1 MAERQA
7 GRARRLIIGAF
18 ALGVL
23 GLSGGLVLALA
34 APQIPSPL
42 ASSMISVRE
51 ARSDA
56 LAHALA
62 PADLDRALTE
72 AHAAL
77 KLSPAAATVWL
88 RVADLETRKAGGL
101 TPAALEALERS
112 YEAAPLGPDVTLW
125 RLTFLFERWRDLPA
139 PLRQKAIAELS
150 ARSKTRARSSD
161 DFADTIQDPAG
172 RLAARMA
179 VRIALR
185 EKHPNSANSVIQ

>member
-7 GRARRLIIGAF
+7 GRARRLIVGAF

-34 APQIPSPL
+34 APTLPSPL
-42 ASSMISVRE
+42 TSSMVSVRE

-56 LAHALA
+56 AAA
-62 PADLDRALTE
+62 ADLDKALAE
-72 AHAAL
+72 AQAAL
-77 KLSPAAATVWL
+77 ALSPAAATAWL

-101 TPAALEALERS
+101 TTAALEALDRS
-112 YEAAPLGPDVTLW
+112 YEAAPLGPDVTTW

-139 PLRQKAIAELS
+139 PLRQKAIAELG
-150 ARSKTRARSSD
+150 ARARVRARD
-161 DFADTIQDPAG
+161 ADEFPDTIRDPAG

-179 VRIALR
+179 VRVALR
-185 EKHPNSANSVIQ
+185 QKHPHSANTVIH

>member
-7 GRARRLIIGAF
+7 GRARRLIVGAF

-34 APQIPSPL
+34 APGLPSPL

-51 ARSDA
+51 TRSD
-56 LAHALA
+56 ALA
-62 PADLDRALTE
+62 PADLDRALAE
-72 AHAAL
+72 ADAAL
-77 KLSPAAATVWL
+77 KLSPAAATAWL

-112 YEAAPLGPDVTLW
+112 YEAAPLGPDVTIW

-150 ARSKTRARSSD
+150 ARTRARARSSD

>member
-7 GRARRLIIGAF
+7 GRARRLIAGAF

-34 APQIPSPL
+34 APTLPSPL
-42 ASSMISVRE
+42 ASSMVSVRE

-56 LAHALA
+56 AAA
-62 PADLDRALTE
+62 ADLDKALAEAQAALT
-72 AHAAL
+72 
-77 KLSPAAATVWL
+77 LSPAAATAWL

-101 TPAALEALERS
+101 TAAALEALDRS
-112 YEAAPLGPDVTLW
+112 YEAAPLGPDVTTW

-139 PLRQKAIAELS
+139 PLRQKAIAELG
-150 ARSKTRARSSD
+150 ARARVRARD
-161 DFADTIQDPAG
+161 ADEFPDTIRDPAG

-179 VRIALR
+179 VRVALR
-185 EKHPNSANSVIQ
+185 QKHPHSANTVIH